1 MKRPKTL
8 PPRMRPALAGAAL
21 VLAGLGMMPAAMAE
35 TYRLRGA
42 DDVIGQAFYVKTRAP
57 DTLLD
62 IGRHNGLGYDDMRTA
77 NPKVDMWVPG
87 AKADVLL
94 PTHYVL
100 PNAPRQG
107 IVLNLAEKRLYYFP
121 GNDNV
126 VTNAISI
133 GREGLSTPVGSFSIV
148 RKDKAPTWTPTAEA
162 HRDRAKEGRPP
173 LPAVVPAGPDNPLGD
188 YAMRLSIPSYLI
200 HGTNKPWGLGMEVSR
215 GCIRMYPEDI
225 ERLFP
230 QVPVGTP
237 VHIVDQPYK
246 AGWSGDELYLEVH
259 LKEGEE
265 PKALADVIPP
275 RIAQTPG
282 VSIDWEEVQ
291 RTVAENTGIP
301 RLVGGRHQSAPGHY
315 LDMVF

>member
-1 MKRPKTL
+1 
-8 PPRMRPALAGAAL
+8 MRPALAGAAL
-21 VLAGLGMMPAAMAE
+21 ILAGLGMTPAAMAE

-42 DDVIGQAFYVKTRAP
+42 DDVVGQPFYVKTRAP

-62 IGRHNGLGYDDMRTA
+62 IGRHNGLGYDDMHTA

-87 AKADVLL
+87 AAADVLL

-107 IVLNLAEKRLYYFP
+107 IVINLAEKRLYYFP
-121 GNDNV
+121 GNGNV
-126 VTNAISI
+126 TTNAISI
-133 GREGLSTPVGSFSIV
+133 GREGLNTPVGSFSIV
-148 RKDKAPTWTPTAEA
+148 RKDKGPTWTPTAEA

-188 YAMRLSIPSYLI
+188 YAMRLSIPGYLI

-215 GCIRMYPEDI
+215 GCIRMYPEDV
-225 ERLFP
+225 ERLFA

-237 VHIVDQPYK
+237 VHIIDQPYK

-259 LKEGEE
+259 LKKGEE